1 MEFAGSL
8 VTRPRFSTDK
18 SRINSS
24 CRGRRT
30 DQLAG
35 RSAFFDTLSA
45 RFPFRPIDAG
55 RSGLKDSGGYERS
68 TEAQPAQS
76 APGPFSPLTR
86 TGIRSGTK
94 QRSSPSRQFWATHAN
109 RGTEGFER
117 VVRDWRATARQQ
129 PYTDVIY
136 QPKSNYYRTCEQTIS
151 ESTLFR
157 EVGLNSCHPGLM
169 RSAAFRPNRW

>member
-55 RSGLKDSGGYERS
+55 RSGLKYLDCYERS
-68 TEAQPAQS
+68 TEAQSAQS
-76 APGPFSPLTR
+76 APGLFTSDSTE
-86 TGIRSGTK
+86 IRSGTK
-94 QRSSPSRQFWATHAN
+94 KQPFKAVPDGDMKALTESGQRGLVELIMATHAN
-109 RGTEGFER
+109 TGTEGFER
-117 VVRDWRATARQQ
+117 VVRD
-129 PYTDVIY
+129 
-136 QPKSNYYRTCEQTIS
+136 
-151 ESTLFR
+151 
-157 EVGLNSCHPGLM
+157 
-169 RSAAFRPNRW
+169 